1 MPVNVWVVIR
11 REYLQRVRSKWFV
24 ISTLGAPLLILLFV
38 VAPAY
43 FLVRGGQA
51 EEKLAIVDGSNVLY
65 ERIAPYLVGE
75 GFEVEEERWYADVV
89 TSLRKEAT
97 EGEIWGFI
105 VLDELTLD
113 TGEAIVY
120 VTTRPS
126 PIRQLTLQSAITRAV
141 MEYQLERQ
149 GVDAEALLSG
159 GELSLELLSE
169 ERTSTEDNPCARDQ
183 RYP

>member
-120 VTTRPS
+120 V
-126 PIRQLTLQSAITRAV
+126 
-141 MEYQLERQ
+141 
-149 GVDAEALLSG
+149 
-159 GELSLELLSE
+159 LSLIHI
-169 ERTSTEDNPCARDQ
+169 
-183 RYP
+183 